1 MQLLGVE
8 VFFFLSLFLSGER
21 GEEFD
26 CILMWM

>member
-8 VFFFLSLFLSGER
+8 VFFFSLFLSGER

-26 CILMWM
+26 CILVWM